1 MILDAIY
8 AIIFMLIKFGLRIK
22 YNVTVEGVDNIPK
35 KGPLIFISNHTS
47 IVDSF
52 LLGCNLPRKIYFM
65 AKSTEFDSL
74 GKRVF
79 FYLSR
84 SFPVRRYDTDP
95 GALRNAYKILE
106 FGGMVGIYPE
116 GERTWD
122 GVLQPLRRGTVRF
135 ILSAGVPVV
144 IAGIR
149 GAYQHQPRWG
159 GKIGSPQI
167 AIRFGKP
174 IEVKK
179 IKGRYQK
186 EKDVKALNDK
196 LVKAIMEL
204 SEDKPTI

>member
-1 MILDAIY
+1 
-8 AIIFMLIKFGLRIK
+8 
-22 YNVTVEGVDNIPK
+22 VPK
-35 KGPLIFISNHTS
+35 KGPMIFISNHTS

-52 LLGCNLPRKIYFM
+52 LLGCSLPRKVFFM
-65 AKSTEFDSL
+65 AKSTEFESL
-74 GKRVF
+74 AMRIF
-79 FYLSR
+79 FYISH

-95 GALRNAYKILE
+95 GALRNAYRVLDL
-106 FGGMVGIYPE
+106 GGMVGIYPE

-144 IAGIR
+144 VAGIR

-159 GKIGSPQI
+159 GKMGNTPIVI
-167 AIRFGKP
+167 KFGKP

-179 IKGRYQK
+179 IKGRDQK

-196 LVKAIMEL
+196 LVKNILEL
-204 SEDKPTI
+204 SSDKK